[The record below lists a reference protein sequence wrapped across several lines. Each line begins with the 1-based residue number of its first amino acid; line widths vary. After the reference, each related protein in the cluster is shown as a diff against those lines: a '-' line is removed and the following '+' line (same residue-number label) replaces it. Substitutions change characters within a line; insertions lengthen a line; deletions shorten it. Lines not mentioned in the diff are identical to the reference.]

1 MTFFHEETMAD
12 STLLGL
18 YKSAHLHSAPVSN
31 LSIVKNVF
39 SMVLLTYLIINA
51 EYRTINEFD
60 NDMLLILSDIHVTTR
75 SITYIEH
82 TEWPDK

>member
-18 YKSAHLHSAPVSN
+18 YKSAHLHSASVSN

-39 SMVLLTYLIINA
+39 NMVLLTYLIINA
-51 EYRTINEFD
+51 EYRMINEF
-60 NDMLLILSDIHVTTR
+60 DMLLILSDIHVTTK

-82 TEWPDK
+82 KEWHDK